1 MVYIIIGI
9 LIFAADF
16 ITKFLVSKNMLLY
29 QTIEIIDGVF
39 SLTYIRNKGMA
50 WGMLQNQRWIF
61 IVLTVLI
68 VAVITVYAIKS
79 KRLLALEKI
88 GITLLLSG
96 AIGNLIDRI
105 FYPEGVIDFL
115 QLDFIDFPIF
125 NIADIAVCLGAAA
138 IIIYVIFFERKKER

>member
-16 ITKFLVSKNMLLY
+16 ITKVIVSKNMLLY

-61 IVLTVLI
+61 IALTVLI
-68 VAVITVYAIKS
+68 VAAIIIYAIKS
-79 KRLLALEKI
+79 KRLLTLEKI

-115 QLDFIDFPIF
+115 QLEFIDFPIF

-138 IIIYVIFFERKKER
+138 IIIYVIFFEQKKER

>member
-79 KRLLALEKI
+79 KRLSALEKI

-115 QLDFIDFPIF
+115 QLEFIDFPIF